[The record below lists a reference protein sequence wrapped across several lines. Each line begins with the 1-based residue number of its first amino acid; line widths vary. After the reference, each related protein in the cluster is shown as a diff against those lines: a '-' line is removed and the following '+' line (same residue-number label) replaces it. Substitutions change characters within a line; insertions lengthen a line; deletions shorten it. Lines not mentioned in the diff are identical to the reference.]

1 MQLVGCRLNSCCYL
15 YAINGTT
22 TTTATILIRKM
33 KEENY
38 YYGGRHVMA
47 KTKAYKSF
55 SFSIFLLFFSSPLL
69 LCVFLFIH
77 KKSHVFLNWKENG
90 TASCHLFAGKTGWKP
105 KKRPSQYQLQRQ
117 QTTRQTLILSQ
128 MFNVSYEIA
137 VKIIIFIII
146 ITIPS
151 PLPV

>member
-1 MQLVGCRLNSCCYL
+1 
-15 YAINGTT
+15 
-22 TTTATILIRKM
+22 M

-55 SFSIFLLFFSSPLL
+55 SFSIFLFFTFYSLLLASTLFSSVYF
-69 LCVFLFIH
+69 LCT
-77 KKSHVFLNWKENG
+77 KKSHVFSQLERKRHCLMPLVKLLVKLV
-90 TASCHLFAGKTGWKP
+90 AKKKP
-105 KKRPSQYQLQRQ
+105 KKRRSQYQLQRQ
-117 QTTRQTLILSQ
+117 QTTKRKYTRSQ

-146 ITIPS
+146 ITNTITIAS
-151 PLPV
+151 VIVVSCKYFF